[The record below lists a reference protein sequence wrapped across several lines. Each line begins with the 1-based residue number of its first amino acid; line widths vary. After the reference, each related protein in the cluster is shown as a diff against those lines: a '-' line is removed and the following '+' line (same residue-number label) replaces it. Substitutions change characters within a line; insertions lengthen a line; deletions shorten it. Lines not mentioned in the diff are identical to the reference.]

1 MFLCVNVL
9 QCNDVAIYG
18 FGVFVR
24 VVKGSSKK
32 YVLIVRSFR
41 DKEGKSRQE
50 TLWNLGPVNDSNQEA
65 TVNLAKRMIA
75 NLEGQQIIV
84 DATDIQ
90 ETMRQNWGAPAVMEE
105 LWNRFSMN
113 EVIADGPKSDA
124 IKLMMLDRLISP
136 SSKLSTYNNRNKYA
150 GFKEVDIN
158 QLYRSIDYLANN
170 ADEIKGHICQKQR
183 LRSACD
189 IVFFDVTTLYFES
202 QKADFLRDF
211 GYSKDC
217 KFNEVQIVLCLLIDS
232 SGKPLSYEL
241 FPGNTFEGATLIPAL
256 KRLHDQF
263 AINKL
268 VIVADRGI
276 GSKANLQAIKEAGY
290 DYIIGAK
297 LRSANKALLAEAISE
312 NGYTPMYSSAEGDSQ
327 RYKFVENAGQ
337 NWVVLYSSK
346 RAQKDEID
354 RARLVEKAENLL
366 QSKALSDKRGAKK
379 FIKQSKVDDN
389 SLSLDHEKI
398 EYDSKFDGYYA
409 ISFSDKNLSAETI
422 SGAYHGLW
430 QIEEKFR
437 TLKSFFEVRPM
448 FHWTKKR
455 IEGHILMN
463 FLLLVM
469 ENYVVDACK
478 DAASSDISHN
488 TLRKAIND
496 MEVSTLKID
505 NCSFASYA
513 PINHEQEIILKA
525 MNIQTPKNHKIPS

>member
-1 MFLCVNVL
+1 M
-9 QCNDVAIYG
+9 
-18 FGVFVR
+18 FVR

-41 DKEGKSRQE
+41 DKEGKPRQE
-50 TLWNLGPVNDSNQEA
+50 TVWNLGPVNDLNQEA

-75 NLEGQQIIV
+75 HLEGQQIIV

-90 ETMRQNWGAPAVMEE
+90 EIMRQNWGAPAVMEE

-113 EVIADGPKSDA
+113 KVIADGPKSDA

-136 SSKLSTYNNRNKYA
+136 SSKLSTYNKRNKYV
-150 GFKEVDIN
+150 GFEELDIN

-170 ADEIKGHICQKQR
+170 SDAIKSHIYQKQR

-202 QKADFLRDF
+202 QKADLLRDF

-241 FPGNTFEGATLIPAL
+241 FPGNTFEGSTLIPSL
-256 KRLHDQF
+256 KRLYDQF
-263 AINKL
+263 SINKL

-276 GSKANLQAIKEAGY
+276 GSKANLKAIKDAGY
-290 DYIIGAK
+290 EYIVGAK
-297 LRSANKALLAEAISE
+297 LRSANKTLLAEAISE
-312 NGYTPMYSSAEGDSQ
+312 EGYLPMHSSSDEDWQ
-327 RYKFVENAGQ
+327 KYKFLKNGDQ
-337 NWVVLYSSK
+337 DWVVLYSSK
-346 RAQKDEID
+346 RAQKDKID
-354 RARLVEKAENLL
+354 RERLVEKAEHLL
-366 QSKALSDKRGAKK
+366 QSKSLSDKRGAKK
-379 FIKQSKVDDN
+379 FIKQSKQDIDT
-389 SLSLDHEKI
+389 LSLDEEKI

-430 QIEEKFR
+430 MIEEKFR

-469 ENYVVDACK
+469 ENYLIDACEQVTVN
-478 DAASSDISHN
+478 DISHN
-488 TLRKAIND
+488 ILRKAIND

-505 NCSFASYA
+505 NCAFASYA
-513 PINHEQEIILKA
+513 PINDEQNIILKA
-525 MNIQTPKNHKIPS
+525 MNINNPKNHKI